1 MDVTATLDA
10 PCGADELFSWV
21 DDLNRYAQWLSIIA
35 NVTAD
40 GDDAWM
46 VDLRGRVGPF
56 ARSKRLRMR
65 RTAFRPDQVAVFER
79 DERDGRQHSAWVLRA
94 DVATAERGSR
104 LTMNLHYGGGL
115 WGPVLEGM
123 LRSEI
128 EASRARLL
136 QLVRSP

>member
-1 MDVTATLDA
+1 VDVTATLDA
-10 PCGADELFSWV
+10 PCGVDELFSWV

-35 NVTAD
+35 SVTAD

-46 VDLRGRVGPF
+46 VNLRGRFGPF

-65 RTAFRPDQVAVFER
+65 RTTFRPDAVAVFER
-79 DERDGRQHSAWVLRA
+79 DERDGRQHSPWVLRA
-94 DVATAERGSR
+94 DVAPSERGSR

-115 WGPVLEGM
+115 WGPVLEAM

-128 EASRARLL
+128 DASRDRLL
-136 QLVRSP
+136 ELVSG

>member
-40 GDDAWM
+40 GDDTWM

-65 RTAFRPDQVAVFER
+65 RTEFRR
-79 DERDGRQHSAWVLRA
+79 DEAAVRNVTNDAW
-94 DVATAERGSR
+94 
-104 LTMNLHYGGGL
+104 
-115 WGPVLEGM
+115 
-123 LRSEI
+123 
-128 EASRARLL
+128 
-136 QLVRSP
+136 

>member
-1 MDVTATLDA
+1 VDVTATLDA

-40 GDDAWM
+40 GDDTWM

-65 RTAFRPDQVAVFER
+65 RTEFRR
-79 DERDGRQHSAWVLRA
+79 DEAAVRNVTNDAW
-94 DVATAERGSR
+94 
-104 LTMNLHYGGGL
+104 
-115 WGPVLEGM
+115 
-123 LRSEI
+123 
-128 EASRARLL
+128 
-136 QLVRSP
+136 

>member
-21 DDLNRYAQWLSIIA
+21 DDLDRYAQWLSIIA
-35 NVTAD
+35 NVAAD
-40 GDDAWM
+40 GDDAWL

-65 RTAFRPDQVAVFER
+65 RSAYRVGELAVFER
-79 DERDGRQHSAWVLRA
+79 DERDGREHSSWVLRA
-94 DVATAERGSR
+94 DVAAAEGGSR
-104 LTMNLHYGGGL
+104 LTMGLHYGGGL

-123 LRSEI
+123 LRNEI
-128 EASRARLL
+128 DASRARLL
-136 QLVRSP
+136 ELVSA

>member
-1 MDVTATLDA
+1 MDVTAILDA
-10 PCGADELFSWV
+10 PCGTDTLFSWV

-35 NVTAD
+35 NVASD

-46 VDLRGRVGPF
+46 VDLRGRLGPF

-65 RTAFRPDQVAVFER
+65 RTAFRPEVLAVFER
-79 DERDGRQHSAWVLRA
+79 DERDGRQHSPWILRA
-94 DVATAERGSR
+94 DVAPADNGSR
-104 LTMNLHYGGGL
+104 LTMGLHYGGGL

-128 EASRARLL
+128 DASRARLL
-136 QLVRSP
+136 ELVSR

>member
-1 MDVTATLDA
+1 VDVTATLDA

-40 GDDAWM
+40 GDDTWM

-65 RTAFRPDQVAVFER
+65 RTAFRPDEVAVFER

-94 DVATAERGSR
+94 DVAAAERGSR
-104 LTMNLHYGGGL
+104 LTMSLHYGGGL

-136 QLVRSP
+136 QLIS